1 MKKKQIDKID
11 NSDVEDVQPQ
21 PPFFTPDRILAWTG
35 IGLAAAAAFFP
46 WYVFFN
52 EDKFGM
58 KVADGD
64 RTRDL
69 PHTGPREVFSVSPM
83 AMTNRNKEDTPPP
96 AELPDMLTTATVSEK
111 GKEKQNN
118 LAAGLEDQPFPGQT
132 SFRLLHVANGRA
144 LIEDGSGMYMVR
156 VGSTLPDNALLTKI
170 EQRGGEW
177 TIETSSGKTYR
188 PEK

>member
-1 MKKKQIDKID
+1 MKRQQKNTIENGTDLPKK
-11 NSDVEDVQPQ
+11 V
-21 PPFFTPDRILAWTG
+21 FFTPDRILAWTG

-58 KVADGD
+58 KVASGD

-83 AMTNRNKEDTPPP
+83 AMTNRNKAEMPPV
-96 AELPDMLTTATVSEK
+96 ELPDMLTTATVSED
-111 GKEKQNN
+111 GKEKQND
-118 LAAGLEDQPFPGQT
+118 LAAGRADQPFPGKT

-144 LIEDGSGMYMVR
+144 LIEDGSGLYMVR
-156 VGSTLPDNALLTKI
+156 IGSTLPDNALLTKI
-170 EQRGGEW
+170 EQRDGEW
-177 TIETSSGKTYR
+177 LIETSAGKTYY
-188 PEK
+188 PER